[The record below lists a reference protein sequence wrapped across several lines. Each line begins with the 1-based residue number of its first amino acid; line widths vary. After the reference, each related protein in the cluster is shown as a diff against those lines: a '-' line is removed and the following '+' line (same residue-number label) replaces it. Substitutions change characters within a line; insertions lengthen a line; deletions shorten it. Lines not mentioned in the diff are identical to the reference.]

1 MFQTGRPTHQVPE
14 LLRKNMLIRLAKT
27 CQFPAIFPSIQ
38 SASMQ
43 FLVKPHNSSGLNS
56 RFFIIF
62 SDEIILNPFTSSYSC
77 AFYPLTQGKSLSYFA
92 TSCLAASARS
102 SRWEHGW
109 GLLQLRSVRC
119 ELSVVSCS
127 ALCQDGRRWHLAL
140 QAGLM
145 VIQQLFKYVYLGD
158 SLGTFMGYR
167 WHRII

>member
-1 MFQTGRPTHQVPE
+1 
-14 LLRKNMLIRLAKT
+14 MLIRLAKT
-27 CQFPAIFPSIQ
+27 YQFPAIFPSIQ

-43 FLVKPHNSSGLNS
+43 FLVKAHTVIHRGLTS

-62 SDEIILNPFTSSYSC
+62 SDEIILNPFKSSYSC

-109 GLLQLRSVRC
+109 GLLQALRSVRC

-127 ALCQDGRRWHLAL
+127 ALCQDGRRWQLAL

-145 VIQQLFKYVYLGD
+145 VIQQLFKYGYLGD

-167 WHRII
+167 WHRIISPT